1 MSTPA
6 KHMSLFALYH
16 NLLNFVLP
24 FVSSLERP
32 NPEIPV
38 TNSTNIVDISG
49 VGLTQFWNLKNHMQ
63 DASVLATAHYPE
75 TLDRIFVSCPSSY
88 PTLTKRP
95 SQIIGAPNFFPT
107 VWSWIKR
114 WFDPVTVSKIFIL
127 SKAEVKPTLE
137 KFMNPQD
144 IPKQYGG
151 TLDFNWG
158 DLPNLD
164 DEARAAIETDGNKGW
179 VPGPCLWL
187 DHKRVVVGSEN
198 GKPRRPLE
206 EVAKMKPV
214 VYAADDTEVPVH
226 PERRRSTISNP
237 GPPPQLNGAAAA
249 GTAKLDR
256 IQSENVVPT
265 TTQAAIT
272 TAVPPETNIVP
283 AVESKEYAPAP
294 EVVAQPESEAQPA
307 GAATVAPVAA
317 ATEAPS
323 SDAEPTPAVPSNIP
337 AENLRTTPEGAT
349 VNLPPPSE
357 QHGFPGQT
365 AEYVQSNESL
375 PARPKATTDTQPAAT
390 VPTDTA
396 QEAPTGPAAAAA
408 AAVAGAT
415 VAAIPQ
421 PGPKAAHTT
430 AVEQKVADKLVNG
443 GESVSILPANDAAT
457 KANGDIPH
465 PEIMVSSDPA
475 KGLSLEN
482 EKVKDSANERPAMG
496 ERFVTAAEF

>member
-1 MSTPA
+1 M
-6 KHMSLFALYH
+6 
-16 NLLNFVLP
+16 
-24 FVSSLERP
+24 
-32 NPEIPV
+32 NPE
-38 TNSTNIVDISG
+38 
-49 VGLTQFWNLKNHMQ
+49 
-63 DASVLATAHYPE
+63 
-75 TLDRIFVSCPSSY
+75 
-88 PTLTKRP
+88 
-95 SQIIGAPNFFPT
+95 
-107 VWSWIKR
+107 
-114 WFDPVTVSKIFIL
+114 
-127 SKAEVKPTLE
+127 
-137 KFMNPQD
+137 D

-164 DEARAAIETDGNKGW
+164 AEARAAIETDGIKGW

-214 VYAADDTEVPVH
+214 VYAADDTEEPVH
-226 PERRRSTISNP
+226 PERRRSTLSNH
-237 GPPPQLNGAAAA
+237 GSPPQLNGAAVA

-256 IQSENVVPT
+256 IRSENVVPAT
-265 TTQAAIT
+265 AQAANT

-283 AVESKEYAPAP
+283 PVESHEHAPAP
-294 EVVAQPESEAQPA
+294 AVVAQPETETQSA
-307 GAATVAPVAA
+307 VAA
-317 ATEAPS
+317 ASAPTAAVAAAEPS
-323 SDAEPTPAVPSNIP
+323 SDAKPTPTIPSNVP

-375 PARPKATTDTQPAAT
+375 PARPKTTTDAQPSA
-390 VPTDTA
+390 P
-396 QEAPTGPAAAAA
+396 APTKSVQQASAAPVAVAAAA
-408 AAVAGAT
+408 GAP
-415 VAAIPQ
+415 VAAIPE

-430 AVEQKVADKLVNG
+430 AIEQKVADKLVNG
-443 GESVSILPANDAAT
+443 GESVSAISANDAAT

-465 PEIMVSSDPA
+465 PEITVSSDPSR
-475 KGLSLEN
+475 GLSLES
-482 EKVKDSANERPAMG
+482 EKIKETEKERPAMG